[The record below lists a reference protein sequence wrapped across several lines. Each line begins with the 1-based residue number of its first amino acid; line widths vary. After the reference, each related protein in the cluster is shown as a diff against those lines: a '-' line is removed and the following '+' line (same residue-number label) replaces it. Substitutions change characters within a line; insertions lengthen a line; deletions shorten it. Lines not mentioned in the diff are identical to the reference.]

1 MTPTGQLHRARRAP
15 IRRRST
21 HAGGAQRR
29 RALGALCAAVAAVL
43 CVLVPGATPAAAHAA
58 LTGTD
63 PAEGS
68 VVQEAPQ
75 AVSLT
80 FSEAVQLS
88 DDAIRVLDPDGND
101 VTKGGAAHVDGNSKT
116 ATTALRPGLPDGT
129 FTVVW
134 KTVSADSH
142 PISGAFTFSVGKPSK
157 TTVAVSEAGE
167 DNGSAKALYDTGR
180 YVAYA
185 GFVLLVGGAVF
196 AGVCGGRGR
205 VVRRVASAGWALLF
219 AATVALLLLRGPY
232 TGADFGLDSVR
243 DVLETRPG
251 TALLSRLLLLGA
263 AAVVL
268 AVLFGVYGRENA
280 PGAKGARA
288 KAAARV
294 GGAGADE
301 SAEADTD
308 RAAGADAGSAAADRP
323 DAAGPVAADR
333 ADDDAARNRDLA
345 IGLGLGGGVV
355 AVGLAATWGMA
366 EHASTGIQPWLAVP
380 MSMVHLLAV
389 AVWLGGLTS
398 LMLSLRLGPRVPS
411 YVIRRFSR
419 LALTSVTVLAVTGL
433 YQAWRGLGTWGALTD
448 TTYGQLLLVKLGLVA
463 VLITAGW
470 TSRRWTQR
478 LAGSGLSA
486 GAEPAGATA
495 EAPLVHAAATAE
507 AGSGAAAGSGTV
519 PAASGGGAAEGVTVP
534 AQGADSG
541 SGSGSVP
548 DDGASEGGSGADA
561 GSGADGAEP
570 DAGAASSSGSGSDGD
585 PDRAAQLARQRA
597 AVDANRARKERDSDP
612 VRRGLRQSVLVETVL
627 AVVLLSVVTLLTG
640 TQPGRAETEQAAAE
654 SAQRQPAG
662 PVKVKIPYDT
672 GGQGGAG
679 TAEITVDPGRT
690 GDNQLH
696 IYLTDANNQLLNV
709 PEVRLSFTLEEKDVG
724 PLAVTPTPVEN
735 GHWAATGVQ
744 LPMAGEWTLRL
755 TVRTSPIDQA
765 TEEKKLT
772 IP

>member
-1 MTPTGQLHRARRAP
+1 M
-15 IRRRST
+15 
-21 HAGGAQRR
+21 
-29 RALGALCAAVAAVL
+29 L

-75 AVSLT
+75 AVTLD
-80 FSEAVQLS
+80 FSEGVQLA

-101 VTKGGAAHVDGNSKT
+101 VTKGGAAHADGNTKT

-157 TTVAVSEAGE
+157 TTVTVSEAGE

-180 YVAYA
+180 YMAYA

-196 AGVCGGRGR
+196 AGVCGGRNR
-205 VVRRVASAGWALLF
+205 VVRRVATGGWALLF

-232 TGADFGLDSVR
+232 TGADFGLDSLR

-268 AVLFGVYGRENA
+268 AVLFGVYGRETA

-288 KAAARV
+288 
-294 GGAGADE
+294 D
-301 SAEADTD
+301 
-308 RAAGADAGSAAADRP
+308 ADAGEGSGTGTGP
-323 DAAGPVAADR
+323 DAAEPATGQAEPAADG
-333 ADDDAARNRDLA
+333 DDAARSRDLA

-380 MSMVHLLAV
+380 MTMLHLLAV
-389 AVWLGGLTS
+389 AVWLGGLAS
-398 LMLSLRLGPRVPS
+398 LALSLRLGPRVPS

-419 LALTSVTVLAVTGL
+419 LALTSVSLLAATGL
-433 YQAWRGLGTWGALTD
+433 YQAWRGLGSWGALTD
-448 TTYGQLLLVKLGLVA
+448 TSYGQLLLVKLGLVA
-463 VLITAGW
+463 VLVTAGW
-470 TSRRWTQR
+470 TSRRWTHR
-478 LAGSGLSA
+478 LAGSGLTA
-486 GAEPAGATA
+486 RAEGEGEPAEAHLVPAGATA
-495 EAPLVHAAATAE
+495 EAGGT
-507 AGSGAAAGSGTV
+507 GSSGTAIA
-519 PAASGGGAAEGVTVP
+519 PGGASDGVSVP
-534 AQGADSG
+534 AQGSGAGSG
-541 SGSGSVP
+541 SGSGCEP
-548 DDGASEGGSGADA
+548 DDDASGDGPGADA
-561 GSGADGAEP
+561 GDGG
-570 DAGAASSSGSGSDGD
+570 DAGSRADDD

-597 AVDANRARKERDSDP
+597 AVDATRARKERDSDP
-612 VRRGLRQSVLVETVL
+612 VRRGLRQSVFVETVL

-654 SAQRQPAG
+654 SAQRQPVG

-672 GGQGGAG
+672 GGQGGTG

-696 IYLTDANNQLLNV
+696 VYLTDANNQLLNV
-709 PEVRLSFTLEEKDVG
+709 PEVRLSFTLEEKNVG
-724 PLAVTPTPVEN
+724 PLDVTPTPVEN

-744 LPMAGEWTLRL
+744 LPMPGEWTLRM
-755 TVRTSPIDQA
+755 TVRTSPIDQV

>member
-1 MTPTGQLHRARRAP
+1 MTPTGQLHRALRAS
-15 IRRRST
+15 IRRRSM
-21 HAGGAQRR
+21 HRRGAHRR
-29 RALGALCAAVAAVL
+29 RALGALCAAVAAVV

-75 AVSLT
+75 AVTLD
-80 FSEAVQLS
+80 FSEGVQLA

-101 VTKGGAAHVDGNSKT
+101 VTKGGAAHVDGNAKT

-196 AGVCGGRGR
+196 AGVCGGRNR
-205 VVRRVASAGWALLF
+205 VVRRVATGGWALLF

-232 TGADFGLDSVR
+232 TGADFGLDSLR

-268 AVLFGVYGRENA
+268 AVLFGVYGRETA
-280 PGAKGARA
+280 PDAKGAEA
-288 KAAARV
+288 EAEAGAGTGAGTGPDAAEPATEPAEPADSSAAR
-294 GGAGADE
+294 
-301 SAEADTD
+301 
-308 RAAGADAGSAAADRP
+308 SAAA
-323 DAAGPVAADR
+323 G
-333 ADDDAARNRDLA
+333 DDAARSRDLA

-380 MSMVHLLAV
+380 MTMLHLLAV

-398 LMLSLRLGPRVPS
+398 LALSLRLGPRVPS

-419 LALTSVTVLAVTGL
+419 LALTSVSVLAATGL
-433 YQAWRGLGTWGALTD
+433 YQAWRGLGSWGALTD
-448 TTYGQLLLVKLGLVA
+448 TSYGQLLLVKLGLVA

-478 LAGSGLSA
+478 LAGSGLAARAEEA
-486 GAEPAGATA
+486 GEPAEAQLVHAGATA
-495 EAPLVHAAATAE
+495 DAGGTGSTGTAA
-507 AGSGAAAGSGTV
+507 
-519 PAASGGGAAEGVTVP
+519 AASGGAPDGVTVP
-534 AQGADSG
+534 AQGSGAG
-541 SGSGSVP
+541 SGSGSIP
-548 DDGASEGGSGADA
+548 DDDPSGDDPSDDGPDEDAESGG
-561 GSGADGAEP
+561 GAEP
-570 DAGAASSSGSGSDGD
+570 RAGDD
-585 PDRAAQLARQRA
+585 PGRAEQLARQRA
-597 AVDANRARKERDSDP
+597 AVDATRARKERDSDP

-709 PEVRLSFTLEEKDVG
+709 PEVRLSFTLEEKNVG
-724 PLAVTPTPVEN
+724 PLDVTPTPVEN

-744 LPMAGEWTLRL
+744 LPMPGEWTLRM
-755 TVRTSPIDQA
+755 TVRTSPIDQV

>member
-1 MTPTGQLHRARRAP
+1 M
-15 IRRRST
+15 
-21 HAGGAQRR
+21 
-29 RALGALCAAVAAVL
+29 L

-75 AVSLT
+75 AVTLD
-80 FSEAVQLS
+80 FSEGVQLA

-101 VTKGGAAHVDGNSKT
+101 VTKGGAAHADGNTKT

-157 TTVAVSEAGE
+157 TTVTVSEAGE

-180 YVAYA
+180 YMAYA

-196 AGVCGGRGR
+196 AGVCGGRNR
-205 VVRRVASAGWALLF
+205 VVRRVATGGWALLF

-232 TGADFGLDSVR
+232 TGADFGLDSLR

-268 AVLFGVYGRENA
+268 AVLFGVYGRETA

-288 KAAARV
+288 EAKA
-294 GGAGADE
+294 GAGAD
-301 SAEADTD
+301 AD
-308 RAAGADAGSAAADRP
+308 ADAGEGSGTGTGP
-323 DAAGPVAADR
+323 DAAEPATGQAEPAADG
-333 ADDDAARNRDLA
+333 DDAARSRDLA

-380 MSMVHLLAV
+380 MTMLHLLAV
-389 AVWLGGLTS
+389 AVWLGGLAS
-398 LMLSLRLGPRVPS
+398 LALSLRLGPRVPS

-419 LALTSVTVLAVTGL
+419 LALTSVSLLAATGL
-433 YQAWRGLGTWGALTD
+433 YQAWRGLGSWGALTD
-448 TTYGQLLLVKLGLVA
+448 TSYGQLLLVKLGLVA
-463 VLITAGW
+463 VLVTAGW
-470 TSRRWTQR
+470 TSRRWTHR
-478 LAGSGLSA
+478 LAGSGLTA
-486 GAEPAGATA
+486 RAEGEGEPAEAHLVPAGATA
-495 EAPLVHAAATAE
+495 EAGGT
-507 AGSGAAAGSGTV
+507 GSSGTAIA
-519 PAASGGGAAEGVTVP
+519 PGGASDGVSVP
-534 AQGADSG
+534 AQGSGAGSG
-541 SGSGSVP
+541 SGSGSGCEP
-548 DDGASEGGSGADA
+548 DDDASGDGPGADA
-561 GSGADGAEP
+561 GDGG
-570 DAGAASSSGSGSDGD
+570 DAGSRADDD

-597 AVDANRARKERDSDP
+597 AVDATRARKERDSDP
-612 VRRGLRQSVLVETVL
+612 VRRGLRQSVFVETVL

-654 SAQRQPAG
+654 SAQRQPVG

-672 GGQGGAG
+672 GGQGGTG

-696 IYLTDANNQLLNV
+696 VYLTDANNQLLNV
-709 PEVRLSFTLEEKDVG
+709 PEVRLSFTLEEKNVG
-724 PLAVTPTPVEN
+724 PLDVTPTPVEN

-744 LPMAGEWTLRL
+744 LPMPGEWTLRI
-755 TVRTSPIDQA
+755 TVRTSPIDQV

>member
-1 MTPTGQLHRARRAP
+1 M
-15 IRRRST
+15 
-21 HAGGAQRR
+21 
-29 RALGALCAAVAAVL
+29 L

-308 RAAGADAGSAAADRP
+308 RAAGGDAGSAAADEP
-323 DAAGPVAADR
+323 DAAGSVAADR
-333 ADDDAARNRDLA
+333 ADDDAARSRDLA

-448 TTYGQLLLVKLGLVA
+448 TAYGQLLLVKLGLVA

-507 AGSGAAAGSGTV
+507 A
-519 PAASGGGAAEGVTVP
+519 
-534 AQGADSG
+534 
-541 SGSGSVP
+541 
-548 DDGASEGGSGADA
+548 
-561 GSGADGAEP
+561 
-570 DAGAASSSGSGSDGD
+570 DAGAASGSESGSGSDGD

>member
-21 HAGGAQRR
+21 HAGRARR
-29 RALGALCAAVAAVL
+29 RRTLGALCAAVAAVL

-101 VTKGGAAHVDGNSKT
+101 VTKGGAAHADGNSKT

-268 AVLFGVYGRENA
+268 AVLFGVYGRENP

-301 SAEADTD
+301 RAEADTG
-308 RAAGADAGSAAADRP
+308 RAAGADADSAAAGGP
-323 DAAGPVAADR
+323 DAAGPAAADR
-333 ADDDAARNRDLA
+333 AADAAARNRDLA

-448 TTYGQLLLVKLGLVA
+448 TTYGQLLLVKLGLVS

-507 AGSGAAAGSGTV
+507 A
-519 PAASGGGAAEGVTVP
+519 
-534 AQGADSG
+534 
-541 SGSGSVP
+541 
-548 DDGASEGGSGADA
+548 
-561 GSGADGAEP
+561 
-570 DAGAASSSGSGSDGD
+570 DAGAASGSESGSGADGD

>member
-1 MTPTGQLHRARRAP
+1 MTRTGQTDRTSAARRG
-15 IRRRST
+15 RVV
-21 HAGGAQRR
+21 
-29 RALGALCAAVAAVL
+29 GALCAAVAAVL

-63 PAEGS
+63 PAEGA
-68 VVQEAPQ
+68 VVQEAPA

-80 FSEAVQLS
+80 FSESVQLA

-101 VTKGGAAHVDGNSKT
+101 VTKGSSGHVDGDART

-142 PISGAFTFSVGKPSK
+142 PISGAFTFSIGKPSK

-167 DNGSAKALYDTGR
+167 DNGSAKTLYDTAR

-196 AGVCGGRGR
+196 AGVCGGRNP
-205 VVRRVASAGWALLF
+205 VVRRVASGGWALLF

-268 AVLFGVYGRENA
+268 AVLFGMYGRDGWENA
-280 PGAKGARA
+280 AAGTDPAGDPGT
-288 KAAARV
+288 
-294 GGAGADE
+294 GAD
-301 SAEADTD
+301 AEAGTD
-308 RAAGADAGSAAADRP
+308 DERPAADEDDADADSGTDAGADADTET
-323 DAAGPVAADR
+323 
-333 ADDDAARNRDLA
+333 ARDRDLA

-380 MSMVHLLAV
+380 MTMVHLLAV

-398 LMLSLRLGPRVPS
+398 LALSLRIGPRVPS

-419 LALTSVTVLAVTGL
+419 MALTSVTVLAGTGL
-433 YQAWRGLGTWGALTD
+433 YQAWRGLGSWGALTD

-463 VLITAGW
+463 VLVTAGW
-470 TSRRWTQR
+470 TSRRWTHR
-478 LAGSGLSA
+478 LAGSGLA
-486 GAEPAGATA
+486 ETAEPAAAEAGTAETA
-495 EAPLVHAAATAE
+495 EAPLVPAAATAATAE
-507 AGSGAAAGSGTV
+507 AGG
-519 PAASGGGAAEGVTVP
+519 AASG
-534 AQGADSG
+534 
-541 SGSGSVP
+541 P
-548 DDGASEGGSGADA
+548 DD
-561 GSGADGAEP
+561 EP
-570 DAGAASSSGSGSDGD
+570 PGTDD

-597 AVDANRARKERDSDP
+597 AVAANRARKERDSDP
-612 VRRGLRQSVLVETVL
+612 VRRGLRQSVLVETLL

-654 SAQRQPAG
+654 AAQQQPAG
-662 PVKVKIPYDT
+662 PVKVKVPYDT

-679 TAEITVDPGRT
+679 TAEITVDPGRA

-709 PEVRLSFTLEEKDVG
+709 PEVKLSFTLEEKNVG
-724 PLAVTPTPVEN
+724 PLDIAPTPVEN

-755 TVRTSPIDQA
+755 TVRTSPIDQV

>member
-1 MTPTGQLHRARRAP
+1 MTATGQLHRAHRAP
-15 IRRRST
+15 TRRRSISR
-21 HAGGAQRR
+21 G

-63 PAEGS
+63 PAEGA
-68 VVQEAPQ
+68 VVQEAPR
-75 AVSLT
+75 AVSLE
-80 FSEAVQLS
+80 FSEGVQLS

-101 VTKGGAAHVDGNSKT
+101 VTKGGSGHADGDAST

-134 KTVSADSH
+134 KAVSADSH
-142 PISGAFTFSVGKPSK
+142 PISGAYTFSVGKPSETK
-157 TTVAVSEAGE
+157 VAVSEAGE
-167 DNGSAKALYDTGR
+167 DNGSATALYDTGR

-185 GFVLLVGGAVF
+185 GFVLLVGGGVF

-205 VVRRVASAGWALLF
+205 VVRRVASGGWALLF
-219 AATVALLLLRGPY
+219 ASTVALLLLRGPY
-232 TGADFGLDSVR
+232 TGADFGLDSMR

-268 AVLFGVYGRENA
+268 AVLFGVYTRENA

-288 KAAARV
+288 KAGTSAGA
-294 GGAGADE
+294 GAGADE
-301 SAEADTD
+301 AADTGTGPD
-308 RAAGADAGSAAADRP
+308 SGSGAAAD
-323 DAAGPVAADR
+323 AATG
-333 ADDDAARNRDLA
+333 DDEARSRDLA

-380 MSMVHLLAV
+380 MTMAHLLAV
-389 AVWLGGLTS
+389 AVWLGGLAS
-398 LMLSLRLGPRVPS
+398 LTLSLRLGPWVPS

-419 LALTSVTVLAVTGL
+419 LALTSVTVLALTGL
-433 YQAWRGLGTWGALTD
+433 YQAWRGLGTWAALTD
-448 TTYGQLLLVKLGLVA
+448 TTYGQLLLVKVGLVA
-463 VLITAGW
+463 VLVTAGW

-486 GAEPAGATA
+486 RAEPAEEAAG
-495 EAPLVHAAATAE
+495 APLVHAAATAE
-507 AGSGAAAGSGTV
+507 AGGKGDAEAGSGT
-519 PAASGGGAAEGVTVP
+519 G
-534 AQGADSG
+534 
-541 SGSGSVP
+541 
-548 DDGASEGGSGADA
+548 
-561 GSGADGAEP
+561 
-570 DAGAASSSGSGSDGD
+570 

-597 AVDANRARKERDSDP
+597 AVDATRARKERDADP

-654 SAQRQPAG
+654 SAQQQPAG
-662 PVKVKIPYDT
+662 PVKVRIPYDT

-709 PEVRLSFTLEEKDVG
+709 PELRLSFTLEEKDVG
-724 PLAVTPTPVEN
+724 PLDVTPTPVEN

-744 LPMAGEWTLRL
+744 LPMAGEWTLRM
-755 TVRTSPIDQA
+755 TVRTSPIDQV

>member
-1 MTPTGQLHRARRAP
+1 MTPTGQLHRALRAP
-15 IRRRST
+15 IRRRSM
-21 HAGGAQRR
+21 HRRGAHRR

-75 AVSLT
+75 AVTLD
-80 FSEAVQLS
+80 FSEGVQLA

-101 VTKGGAAHVDGNSKT
+101 VTKGGAAHADGNTKT

-157 TTVAVSEAGE
+157 TTVTVSEAGE

-180 YVAYA
+180 YMAYA

-196 AGVCGGRGR
+196 AGVCGGRNR
-205 VVRRVASAGWALLF
+205 VVRRVATGGWALLF

-232 TGADFGLDSVR
+232 TGADFGLDSLR

-268 AVLFGVYGRENA
+268 AVLFGVYGRETA

-288 KAAARV
+288 EAKA
-294 GGAGADE
+294 GAGAD
-301 SAEADTD
+301 AD
-308 RAAGADAGSAAADRP
+308 ADAGEGSGTGTGP
-323 DAAGPVAADR
+323 DAAEPATGQAEPAADG
-333 ADDDAARNRDLA
+333 DDAARSRDLA

-380 MSMVHLLAV
+380 MTMLHLLAV
-389 AVWLGGLTS
+389 AVWLGGLAS
-398 LMLSLRLGPRVPS
+398 LALSLRLGPRVPS

-419 LALTSVTVLAVTGL
+419 LALTSVSLLAATGL
-433 YQAWRGLGTWGALTD
+433 YQAWRGLGSWGALTD
-448 TTYGQLLLVKLGLVA
+448 TSYGQLLLVKLGLVA
-463 VLITAGW
+463 VLVTAGW
-470 TSRRWTQR
+470 TSRRWTHR
-478 LAGSGLSA
+478 LAGSGLTA
-486 GAEPAGATA
+486 RAEGEGEPAEAHLVPAGATA
-495 EAPLVHAAATAE
+495 EAGGT
-507 AGSGAAAGSGTV
+507 GSSGTAIA
-519 PAASGGGAAEGVTVP
+519 PGGASDGVSVP
-534 AQGADSG
+534 AQGSGAGSG
-541 SGSGSVP
+541 SGSGSGCEP
-548 DDGASEGGSGADA
+548 DDDASGDGPGADA
-561 GSGADGAEP
+561 GDGG
-570 DAGAASSSGSGSDGD
+570 DAGSRADDD

-597 AVDANRARKERDSDP
+597 AVDATRARKERDSDP
-612 VRRGLRQSVLVETVL
+612 VRRGLRQSVFVETVL

-654 SAQRQPAG
+654 SAQRQPVG

-672 GGQGGAG
+672 GGQGGTG

-696 IYLTDANNQLLNV
+696 VYLTDANNQLLNV
-709 PEVRLSFTLEEKDVG
+709 PEVRLSFTLEEKNVG
-724 PLAVTPTPVEN
+724 PLDVTPTPVEN

-744 LPMAGEWTLRL
+744 LPMPGEWTLRI
-755 TVRTSPIDQA
+755 TVRTSPIDQV

>member
-1 MTPTGQLHRARRAP
+1 MTPTGQLHRIRRAP

-21 HAGGAQRR
+21 RGGSAHRR
-29 RALGALCAAVAAVL
+29 GALGALCAAVAAVL

-63 PAEGS
+63 PAEGA
-68 VVQEAPQ
+68 VVQEAPE
-75 AVSLT
+75 AVSLD

-88 DDAIRVLDPDGND
+88 DDSIRVLDPDGND
-101 VTKGGAAHVDGNSKT
+101 VTKGGAAHVDGDSKT
-116 ATTALRPGLPDGT
+116 ATAALRPGLPDGT

-205 VVRRVASAGWALLF
+205 VVRRVASGGWALLF

-280 PGAKGARA
+280 PGAKGVRA
-288 KAAARV
+288 KAEARV
-294 GGAGADE
+294 GAGADE
-301 SAEADTD
+301 SAEAGAGTDADT
-308 RAAGADAGSAAADRP
+308 GPDAGSATEP
-323 DAAGPVAADR
+323 AAGPA
-333 ADDDAARNRDLA
+333 ADDDAARSRDLA
-345 IGLGLGGGVV
+345 IGLALGGGVV
-355 AVGLAATWGMA
+355 AVGLAATWAMA

-380 MSMVHLLAV
+380 MAMVHLLAV

-398 LMLSLRLGPRVPS
+398 LTLSLRLGPRVPS

-419 LALTSVTVLAVTGL
+419 LALTSVTVLAATGL
-433 YQAWRGLGTWGALTD
+433 YQAWRGLGSWGALTD
-448 TTYGQLLLVKLGLVA
+448 TTYGQLLLVKGGLVA

-486 GAEPAGATA
+486 VEEPVDGTA
-495 EAPLVHAAATAE
+495 EAPLVPAAVTAQ
-507 AGSGAAAGSGTV
+507 AGTDRAAGSGT
-519 PAASGGGAAEGVTVP
+519 PQAAAGGGAPDGVTVP

-541 SGSGSVP
+541 ADSGPAQSADSGP
-548 DDGASEGGSGADA
+548 GSGAD
-561 GSGADGAEP
+561 
-570 DAGAASSSGSGSDGD
+570 SGSGPVPEDDATGD
-585 PDRAAQLARQRA
+585 APAAGDDAAARTDDDPGRAAQLARQRA
-597 AVDANRARKERDSDP
+597 AVEANRARKERDADP

-640 TQPGRAETEQAAAE
+640 TQPGRAETEQAAAA
-654 SAQRQPAG
+654 AQRQPAG
-662 PVKVKIPYDT
+662 PVKVRIPYDT

-709 PEVRLSFTLEEKDVG
+709 PEVRLSFTLEEKNVG
-724 PLAVTPTPVEN
+724 PLDVTPTPVEN

-744 LPMAGEWTLRL
+744 LPMPGEWTLRL
-755 TVRTSPIDQA
+755 TVRTSPIDQV

>member
-1 MTPTGQLHRARRAP
+1 MHRR
-15 IRRRST
+15 
-21 HAGGAQRR
+21 GAHRR

-75 AVSLT
+75 AVTLD
-80 FSEAVQLS
+80 FSEGVQLA

-101 VTKGGAAHVDGNSKT
+101 VTKGGAAHADGNTKT

-157 TTVAVSEAGE
+157 TTVTVSEAGE

-180 YVAYA
+180 YMAYA

-196 AGVCGGRGR
+196 AGVCGGRNR
-205 VVRRVASAGWALLF
+205 VVRRVATGGWALLF

-232 TGADFGLDSVR
+232 TGADFGLDSLR

-268 AVLFGVYGRENA
+268 AVLFGVYGRETA

-288 KAAARV
+288 EAKA
-294 GGAGADE
+294 D
-301 SAEADTD
+301 
-308 RAAGADAGSAAADRP
+308 AGADADADADAGEGSGTGTGP
-323 DAAGPVAADR
+323 DAAEPATGQAEPAADG
-333 ADDDAARNRDLA
+333 DGDDAARSRDLA

-380 MSMVHLLAV
+380 MTMLHLLAV
-389 AVWLGGLTS
+389 AVWLGGLAS
-398 LMLSLRLGPRVPS
+398 LALSLRLGPRVPS

-419 LALTSVTVLAVTGL
+419 LALTSVSLLAATGL
-433 YQAWRGLGTWGALTD
+433 YQAWRGLGSWGALTD
-448 TTYGQLLLVKLGLVA
+448 TSYGQLLLVKLGLVA
-463 VLITAGW
+463 VLVTAGW
-470 TSRRWTQR
+470 TSRRWTHR
-478 LAGSGLSA
+478 LAGSGLTA
-486 GAEPAGATA
+486 RAEGEGEPAEAHLVPAGATA
-495 EAPLVHAAATAE
+495 EAGGT
-507 AGSGAAAGSGTV
+507 GSSGTAIA
-519 PAASGGGAAEGVTVP
+519 PGGASDGVSVP
-534 AQGADSG
+534 AQGSGAGSG
-541 SGSGSVP
+541 SGSGSGCEP
-548 DDGASEGGSGADA
+548 DDDASGDGPGADA
-561 GSGADGAEP
+561 GDGG
-570 DAGAASSSGSGSDGD
+570 DAGSRADDD

-597 AVDANRARKERDSDP
+597 AVDATRARKERDSDP
-612 VRRGLRQSVLVETVL
+612 VRRGLRQSVFVETVL

-654 SAQRQPAG
+654 SAQRQPVG

-672 GGQGGAG
+672 GGQGGTG

-696 IYLTDANNQLLNV
+696 VYLTDANNQLLNV
-709 PEVRLSFTLEEKDVG
+709 PEVRLSFTLEEKNVG
-724 PLAVTPTPVEN
+724 PLDVTPTPVEN

-744 LPMAGEWTLRL
+744 LPMPGEWTLRI
-755 TVRTSPIDQA
+755 TVRTSPIDQV

>member
-21 HAGGAQRR
+21 HAGRARR
-29 RALGALCAAVAAVL
+29 RRTLGALCAAVAAVL

-101 VTKGGAAHVDGNSKT
+101 VTKGGAAHADGNSKT

-301 SAEADTD
+301 DAEADTG
-308 RAAGADAGSAAADRP
+308 RAAGADADSAAAGGP
-323 DAAGPVAADR
+323 DAAGPAAADR
-333 ADDDAARNRDLA
+333 AADDAARNRDLA

-448 TTYGQLLLVKLGLVA
+448 TTYGQLLLVKLGLVS

-507 AGSGAAAGSGTV
+507 A
-519 PAASGGGAAEGVTVP
+519 
-534 AQGADSG
+534 
-541 SGSGSVP
+541 
-548 DDGASEGGSGADA
+548 
-561 GSGADGAEP
+561 
-570 DAGAASSSGSGSDGD
+570 DAGAASGSESGSGSDGD

>member
-1 MTPTGQLHRARRAP
+1 MTPTGQLHRALRAS
-15 IRRRST
+15 IRRRSM
-21 HAGGAQRR
+21 HRRGAHRR

-75 AVSLT
+75 AVTLD
-80 FSEAVQLS
+80 FSEGVQLA

-101 VTKGGAAHVDGNSKT
+101 VTKGGAAHVDGNAKT

-196 AGVCGGRGR
+196 AGVCGGRNR
-205 VVRRVASAGWALLF
+205 VVRRVATGGWALLF

-232 TGADFGLDSVR
+232 TGADFGLDSLR

-268 AVLFGVYGRENA
+268 AVLFGVYGRETA

-288 KAAARV
+288 EAKAKA
-294 GGAGADE
+294 GAGADDGE
-301 SAEADTD
+301 G
-308 RAAGADAGSAAADRP
+308 AGTGTGP
-323 DAAGPVAADR
+323 DAAESATEPAGPAAASAAQSAADG
-333 ADDDAARNRDLA
+333 DDAARSRDLA

-355 AVGLAATWGMA
+355 AAGLAATWGMA

-380 MSMVHLLAV
+380 MTMLHLLAV
-389 AVWLGGLTS
+389 AVWLGGLAS
-398 LMLSLRLGPRVPS
+398 LALSLRLGPRVPS

-419 LALTSVTVLAVTGL
+419 LALTSVSVLAATGL
-433 YQAWRGLGTWGALTD
+433 YQAWRGLGSWGALTD
-448 TTYGQLLLVKLGLVA
+448 TSYGQLLLVKLGLVA

-470 TSRRWTQR
+470 TSRRWTHR
-478 LAGSGLSA
+478 LAGSGLAARAEEA
-486 GAEPAGATA
+486 GEPAEAQLVHAGATA
-495 EAPLVHAAATAE
+495 DAGGTGRSGTAATASGGPSDGVTMP
-507 AGSGAAAGSGTV
+507 AQGSGA
-519 PAASGGGAAEGVTVP
+519 
-534 AQGADSG
+534 G

-548 DDGASEGGSGADA
+548 DDDASGDGPDAEDQA
-561 GSGADGAEP
+561 GSDAEP
-570 DAGAASSSGSGSDGD
+570 RAGDD

-597 AVDANRARKERDSDP
+597 AVDATRARKERDSDP

-672 GGQGGAG
+672 GGQGGTG

-709 PEVRLSFTLEEKDVG
+709 PEVRLSFTLEEKNVG
-724 PLAVTPTPVEN
+724 PLDVTPTPVEN

-744 LPMAGEWTLRL
+744 LPMPGEWTLRM
-755 TVRTSPIDQA
+755 TVRTSPIDQV

>member
-1 MTPTGQLHRARRAP
+1 MTPSGQINRARARRAP
-15 IRRRST
+15 VRRRPVR
-21 HAGGAQRR
+21 RR
-29 RALGALCAAVAAVL
+29 RAVGALCAAVAAVL

-63 PAEGS
+63 PAEGT

-75 AVSLT
+75 AVSLN
-80 FSEAVQLS
+80 FSEGVQLA

-101 VTKGGAAHVDGNSKT
+101 VTKGASGHADGDAET

-142 PISGAFTFSVGKPSK
+142 PISGAFTFSIGKPSK

-167 DNGSAKALYDTGR
+167 DTGSAKTLYDTAR

-196 AGVCGGRGR
+196 AGVCGGRNR
-205 VVRRVASAGWALLF
+205 VVRRVVSGGWTLLF

-232 TGADFGLDSVR
+232 TGADFGLDSLR

-268 AVLFGVYGRENA
+268 AVLFGMYGREN
-280 PGAKGARA
+280 RENREN
-288 KAAARV
+288 AAAGTNRA
-294 GGAGADE
+294 GGTGP
-301 SAEADTD
+301 
-308 RAAGADAGSAAADRP
+308 DAGSGTDDEPPADRT
-323 DAAGPVAADR
+323 
-333 ADDDAARNRDLA
+333 DDDTARNRDLA

-380 MSMVHLLAV
+380 MTMVHLLAV
-389 AVWLGGLTS
+389 AVWLGGLAS
-398 LMLSLRLGPRVPS
+398 LALSLRIGPRVPS

-419 LALTSVTVLAVTGL
+419 LALTSVTVLAGTGL
-433 YQAWRGLGTWGALTD
+433 YQAWRGLGSWGALTD

-463 VLITAGW
+463 VLVTAGW
-470 TSRRWTQR
+470 TSRRWTHR
-478 LAGSGLSA
+478 LAGSGLAAS
-486 GAEPAGATA
+486 AEPAAEPA

-507 AGSGAAAGSGTV
+507 AGTGSGSGAGTT
-519 PAASGGGAAEGVTVP
+519 PAASGGGAPAGVTVP
-534 AQGADSG
+534 AQGSG
-541 SGSGSVP
+541 GDSVP
-548 DDGASEGGSGADA
+548 DDDISADDEP
-561 GSGADGAEP
+561 GTGTGTGKADTD
-570 DAGAASSSGSGSDGD
+570 DADDS
-585 PDRAAQLARQRA
+585 DRAAQLARQRA
-597 AVDANRARKERDSDP
+597 AVSANRARKERDSDP
-612 VRRGLRQSVLVETVL
+612 VRRGLRQSVLVETLL

-654 SAQRQPAG
+654 TAQQPAG

-679 TAEITVDPGRT
+679 TAEITVDPGRA

-709 PEVRLSFTLEEKDVG
+709 PELKLSFTLEEKDIG
-724 PLAVTPTPVEN
+724 PLDVAPTPVEN

-744 LPMAGEWTLRL
+744 LPMAGEWTLQL
-755 TVRTSPIDQA
+755 TVRTSPIDQV
-765 TEEKKLT
+765 TEKKKLT

>member
-1 MTPTGQLHRARRAP
+1 MTPTGQLHGALRAS
-15 IRRRST
+15 IRRRSM
-21 HAGGAQRR
+21 HRRGAHRR

-75 AVSLT
+75 AVTLD
-80 FSEAVQLS
+80 FSEGVQLA

-101 VTKGGAAHVDGNSKT
+101 VTKGGAAHVDGNTKT

-157 TTVAVSEAGE
+157 TTVAVSEAGD

-180 YVAYA
+180 YMAYA

-196 AGVCGGRGR
+196 AGVCGGRNR
-205 VVRRVASAGWALLF
+205 VVRRVATGGWALLF

-232 TGADFGLDSVR
+232 TGADFGLDSLR

-268 AVLFGVYGRENA
+268 AVLFGVYGRETA

-288 KAAARV
+288 EAKADA
-294 GGAGADE
+294 GAEAGADADAGEGSGTATGPVADE
-301 SAEADTD
+301 SATGPAEA
-308 RAAGADAGSAAADRP
+308 AASAAD
-323 DAAGPVAADR
+323 G
-333 ADDDAARNRDLA
+333 DDAARSRDLA

-380 MSMVHLLAV
+380 MTMLHLLAV
-389 AVWLGGLTS
+389 AVWLGGLAS
-398 LMLSLRLGPRVPS
+398 LTLSLRLGPRVPS

-419 LALTSVTVLAVTGL
+419 LALTSVSVLAATGL
-433 YQAWRGLGTWGALTD
+433 YQAWRGLGSWGALTD
-448 TTYGQLLLVKLGLVA
+448 TSYGQLLLVKLGLVA

-470 TSRRWTQR
+470 TSRRWTHR
-478 LAGSGLSA
+478 LAGSGLAARAEEEGESA
-486 GAEPAGATA
+486 EARLVPAGATA
-495 EAPLVHAAATAE
+495 EAGGTGSSGTAAIASGGASDGVSAPAE
-507 AGSGAAAGSGTV
+507 GSGA
-519 PAASGGGAAEGVTVP
+519 
-534 AQGADSG
+534 G

-548 DDGASEGGSGADA
+548 EDDASGDGPGADA
-561 GSGADGAEP
+561 GDGG
-570 DAGAASSSGSGSDGD
+570 DAGSRADDD

-597 AVDANRARKERDSDP
+597 AVDATRARKERDSDP

-654 SAQRQPAG
+654 SAQRQPVG

-672 GGQGGAG
+672 GGQGGTG

-709 PEVRLSFTLEEKDVG
+709 PEVRLSFTLEEKNVG
-724 PLAVTPTPVEN
+724 PLDVTPTPVEN

-744 LPMAGEWTLRL
+744 LPMPGEWTLRM
-755 TVRTSPIDQA
+755 TVRTSPIDQV

>member
-1 MTPTGQLHRARRAP
+1 MTPSGQLHRVRRAP
-15 IRRRST
+15 IRRRSM
-21 HAGGAQRR
+21 HRR

-43 CVLVPGATPAAAHAA
+43 CVLLPGATPAAAHAA
-58 LTGTD
+58 LTATD

-75 AVSLT
+75 AVTLT
-80 FSEAVQLS
+80 FSEGVQLS

-101 VTKGGAAHVDGNSKT
+101 VTKGDAGHVDGNTKT
-116 ATTALRPGLPDGT
+116 ASTALRPGLPDGT

-167 DNGSAKALYDTGR
+167 DNGSAKALYDTAR

-196 AGVCGGRGR
+196 AGVCGGRNR
-205 VVRRVASAGWALLF
+205 IVRRVASGGWALLF

-232 TGADFGLDSVR
+232 TGADFGLDSLR

-268 AVLFGVYGRENA
+268 AVLFGVYGRETD
-280 PGAKGARA
+280 PGAKTARA
-288 KAAARV
+288 EAE
-294 GGAGADE
+294 AGAK
-301 SAEADTD
+301 AG
-308 RAAGADAGSAAADRP
+308 AGADAGAGSGVGAEAEKGADAGTGPDAGSGTAAAP
-323 DAAGPVAADR
+323 ASG
-333 ADDDAARNRDLA
+333 DDAAARSRDLA
-345 IGLGLGGGVV
+345 IGLLLGGGVV

-380 MSMVHLLAV
+380 MTMLHLLAV

-398 LMLSLRLGPRVPS
+398 LTLSLRLGPRVPS

-419 LALTSVTVLAVTGL
+419 MALTAVTVLAGTGL
-433 YQAWRGLGTWGALTD
+433 YQAWRGLGSWGALTD

-470 TSRRWTQR
+470 TSRRWTHR
-478 LAGSGLSA
+478 LAGSGLAAS
-486 GAEPAGATA
+486 AEPAEETA
-495 EAPLVHAAATAE
+495 EAPLVHAAA
-507 AGSGAAAGSGTV
+507 
-519 PAASGGGAAEGVTVP
+519 GGGAVPAGGGGARDGATVP
-534 AQGADSG
+534 VQG
-541 SGSGSVP
+541 SGSGGSVP
-548 DDGASEGGSGADA
+548 DGDTSGD
-561 GSGADGAEP
+561 EP
-570 DAGAASSSGSGSDGD
+570 DTDTGGDADD

-612 VRRGLRQSVLVETVL
+612 VRRGLRQSVLVETAL

-654 SAQRQPAG
+654 SAQQQPAG
-662 PVKVKIPYDT
+662 PVKVRIPYDT

-709 PEVRLSFTLEEKDVG
+709 PELRLSFTLEEKDVG
-724 PLAVTPTPVEN
+724 PLDVVPTPVEN

-744 LPMAGEWTLRL
+744 LPMAGEWTLRM
-755 TVRTSPIDQA
+755 TVRTSPIDQV
-765 TEEKKLT
+765 TEKKKLT

>member
-15 IRRRST
+15 IRRRSM
-21 HAGGAQRR
+21 HRKGAHRG

-75 AVSLT
+75 AVTLD
-80 FSEAVQLS
+80 FSEGVQLA

-101 VTKGGAAHVDGNSKT
+101 VTKGGAAHVDGNAKT
-116 ATTALRPGLPDGT
+116 ATAALRPGLPDGT

-167 DNGSAKALYDTGR
+167 DNGSAKALYDTAR
-180 YVAYA
+180 YVAYG

-196 AGVCGGRGR
+196 AGVCGGRNR
-205 VVRRVASAGWALLF
+205 VVRRVATGGWALLF

-232 TGADFGLDSVR
+232 TGADFGLDSLR

-268 AVLFGVYGRENA
+268 AVLFGVYGRESA
-280 PGAKGARA
+280 PGAKAARA
-288 KAAARV
+288 EAKA
-294 GGAGADE
+294 G
-301 SAEADTD
+301 
-308 RAAGADAGSAAADRP
+308 AGADAGEDAGTGTGTGTGTDSGSDAAAGPDAAESATEPAEAAASAAQSAAA
-323 DAAGPVAADR
+323 G
-333 ADDDAARNRDLA
+333 DDAARSRDLA

-380 MSMVHLLAV
+380 MTMLHLLAV
-389 AVWLGGLTS
+389 AVWLGGLAS
-398 LMLSLRLGPRVPS
+398 LALSLRLGPRVPS

-419 LALTSVTVLAVTGL
+419 LALTSVSVLAATGL
-433 YQAWRGLGTWGALTD
+433 YQAWRGLGSWGALTD
-448 TTYGQLLLVKLGLVA
+448 TSYGQLLLVKLGLVA

-470 TSRRWTQR
+470 TSRRWTHR
-478 LAGSGLSA
+478 LAGSGLA
-486 GAEPAGATA
+486 ARAEEEGEPAQPQLVHAGATA
-495 EAPLVHAAATAE
+495 EAGG
-507 AGSGAAAGSGTV
+507 AGSSGT
-519 PAASGGGAAEGVTVP
+519 AAIASGGGTSDGVTVP
-534 AQGADSG
+534 AQGSGARSG
-541 SGSGSVP
+541 SGSGSVQDDDVSGDGP
-548 DDGASEGGSGADA
+548 DADA
-561 GSGADGAEP
+561 GAGS
-570 DAGAASSSGSGSDGD
+570 DAGSRAGDD

-597 AVDANRARKERDSDP
+597 AVDATRARKERDSDP
-612 VRRGLRQSVLVETVL
+612 VRRGLRQSVLVETGL

-654 SAQRQPAG
+654 SAQRQPVG

-679 TAEITVDPGRT
+679 TAEVTVDPGRT

-709 PEVRLSFTLEEKDVG
+709 PEVRLSFTLEEKNVG
-724 PLAVTPTPVEN
+724 PLDVTPTPVEN

-744 LPMAGEWTLRL
+744 LPMPGEWTLRM
-755 TVRTSPIDQA
+755 TVRTSPIDQV

>member
-21 HAGGAQRR
+21 HAGRAQRR

-308 RAAGADAGSAAADRP
+308 RAAGGDAGSAAADGP

-333 ADDDAARNRDLA
+333 ADDDAARSRDLA

-448 TTYGQLLLVKLGLVA
+448 TAYGQLLLVKLGLVA

-507 AGSGAAAGSGTV
+507 A
-519 PAASGGGAAEGVTVP
+519 
-534 AQGADSG
+534 
-541 SGSGSVP
+541 
-548 DDGASEGGSGADA
+548 
-561 GSGADGAEP
+561 
-570 DAGAASSSGSGSDGD
+570 DAGAASGSESGSGSDGD

>member
-21 HAGGAQRR
+21 HAGRARR
-29 RALGALCAAVAAVL
+29 RRTLGALCAAVAAVL

-101 VTKGGAAHVDGNSKT
+101 VTKGGAAHADGNSKT

-301 SAEADTD
+301 GAEADTG
-308 RAAGADAGSAAADRP
+308 RAAGADAGSAAAGGP
-323 DAAGPVAADR
+323 DAAGPAAADR
-333 ADDDAARNRDLA
+333 AADDAARNRDLA

-448 TTYGQLLLVKLGLVA
+448 TTYGQLLLVKLGLVS

-507 AGSGAAAGSGTV
+507 A
-519 PAASGGGAAEGVTVP
+519 
-534 AQGADSG
+534 
-541 SGSGSVP
+541 
-548 DDGASEGGSGADA
+548 
-561 GSGADGAEP
+561 
-570 DAGAASSSGSGSDGD
+570 DAGAASGSESGSGSDGD